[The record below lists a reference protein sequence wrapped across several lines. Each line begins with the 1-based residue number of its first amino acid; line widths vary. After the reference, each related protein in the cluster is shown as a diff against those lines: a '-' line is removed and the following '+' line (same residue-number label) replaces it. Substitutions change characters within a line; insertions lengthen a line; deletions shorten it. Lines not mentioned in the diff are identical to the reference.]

1 MSNSTK
7 KILLAFDEQMLLDA
21 RKILFSNGVTI
32 QQFATNAF
40 HRLSLQKEDA
50 MSILEDTK
58 EKNKEI
64 MSGDDKEKIAKLDSK
79 ALYDFFEVEEKKT

>member
-7 KILLAFDEQMLLDA
+7 KILLAFDEQILLDA

-32 QQFATNAF
+32 QQFVTNAF
-40 HRLSLQKEDA
+40 HNLSLQKEDA
-50 MSILEDTK
+50 MSILEDAK

-64 MSGDDKEKIAKLDSK
+64 ISGDDKEKIAKLDSK